1 MYTNDTRRFSRLYR
15 DYRSRFIRFAK
26 TYVEDYDTAEDIV
39 MDSMMYYWENRHLL
53 QHENNL
59 PAYVLAVIK
68 SKCLN
73 HLQRERAR
81 EEAENYLHQRAD
93 WELNL
98 RIATLEACNPEK
110 LFSDEVQQIIDG
122 AVASL
127 SAQSREIFIRS
138 KYKSQTNREIADAL
152 KLSVKSVEYHMTKT
166 LKLLRAALRDYL
178 PLLFF
183 ISSCLG
189 FSPLQ
194 LLYI

>member
-1 MYTNDTRRFSRLYR
+1 MCSNDIQQFSRLYR
-15 DYRSRFIRFAK
+15 DYRSRFIRFAQ
-26 TYVEDYDTAEDIV
+26 TYVEDSGTAEDIV
-39 MDSMMYYWENRHLL
+39 TDSMIYYWENRHLL
-53 QHENNL
+53 QHEDNL

-68 SKCLN
+68 NKCIN
-73 HLQRERAR
+73 HLQRERVR
-81 EEAENYLHQRAD
+81 EDAESYLHQRAD

-110 LFSDEVQQIIDG
+110 LFCDEVQQIIDKTVT
-122 AVASL
+122 AL

-138 KYKSQTNREIADAL
+138 KYRNQTNREIADTL

-166 LKLLRAALRDYL
+166 LKLLRAALKDYL

-183 ISSCLG
+183 ISFPLG
-189 FSPLQ
+189 FSSFQ